1 MNDNTTSEKE
11 LKILIFGLNDE
22 LFATDI
28 MDVER
33 ILGYETPTRIPDAP
47 EYVVGVI
54 NHQGSILPIISLA
67 KKFDLACKPIDE
79 ETKIIVAKQKDQ
91 RIGVIVENVSE
102 VKDIKRS
109 DIEVPPD
116 VVSGTSRRYMNGIIK
131 LDNKIILFLNLSNI
145 LTEEEKKLIK

>member
-1 MNDNTTSEKE
+1 MSEKE
-11 LKILIFGLNDE
+11 LKMLIFGLNDE

-33 ILGYETPTRIPDAP
+33 ILGYEVPTKIPDAP
-47 EYVVGVI
+47 DYVVGVI
-54 NHQGSILPIISLA
+54 NHQGSILPVISLA
-67 KKFDLACKPIDE
+67 KKFNLSCKAVDE
-79 ETKIIVAKQKDQ
+79 DTKIIVAKQKDQ

-102 VKDIKRS
+102 VKDIKGE
-109 DIEVPPD
+109 DIEAPPE
-116 VVSGTSRRYMNGIIK
+116 VVSGISRRYMNGIIK

>member
-1 MNDNTTSEKE
+1 MSDKE

-33 ILGYETPTRIPDAP
+33 ILGYEVPTKIPDAP
-47 EYVVGVI
+47 DYVVGVI
-54 NHQGSILPIISLA
+54 NYQGSILPVISLA
-67 KKFDLACKPIDE
+67 KKFNLNCKIIDE
-79 ETKIIVAKQKDQ
+79 DTKIIVAKQNDEK
-91 RIGVIVENVSE
+91 IGVIVENVSE
-102 VKDIKRS
+102 VKDINTK
-109 DIEVPPD
+109 DIEEPPA
-116 VVSGTSRRYMNGIIK
+116 VVSGISKRYMNGIIK

>member
-1 MNDNTTSEKE
+1 MSEKE
-11 LKILIFGLNDE
+11 LKMLIFGLNEE

-33 ILGYETPTRIPDAP
+33 ILGYEEPTRIPDAP
-47 EYVVGVI
+47 DYVIGVI
-54 NHQGSILPIISLA
+54 NHQGSILPVISLA
-67 KKFDLACKPIDE
+67 KKFNLISKAVDE
-79 ETKIIVAKQKDQ
+79 DTKIIVAKQKDQ

-102 VKDIKRS
+102 VKDINVS
-109 DIEVPPD
+109 SIETAPE
-116 VVSGTSRRYMNGIIK
+116 VVSGISKRYMNGIIK

>member
-1 MNDNTTSEKE
+1 MSQKE

-33 ILGYETPTRIPDAP
+33 ILSYEAPTKIPDAP
-47 EYVVGVI
+47 NYVVGVI
-54 NHQGSILPIISLA
+54 NHQGSILPVISLA
-67 KKFDLACKPIDE
+67 KKFNLICKAVDE
-79 ETKIIVAKQKDQ
+79 DTKIIVAKQNDQ

-102 VKDIKRS
+102 VKDINAD
-109 DIEVPPD
+109 DIEPAPD
-116 VVSGTSRRYMNGIIK
+116 VVSGSSRRYMNGIIK

-145 LTEEEKKLIK
+145 LTEEEKKSIK